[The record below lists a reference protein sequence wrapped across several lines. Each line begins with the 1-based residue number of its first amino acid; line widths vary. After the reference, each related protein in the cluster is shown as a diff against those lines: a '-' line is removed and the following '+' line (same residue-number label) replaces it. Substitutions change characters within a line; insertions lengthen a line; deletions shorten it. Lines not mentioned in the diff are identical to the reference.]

1 MMASPRIASTAEEAH
16 RNNLLQTFG
25 SSSAPR
31 TSAFSQWGQNMNRG
45 LKEAVPQS
53 YGHQAMNGYPMSSA
67 VSGFSHPSS
76 LYQGT
81 PANEANYGMP
91 TGGYMDMNRYER
103 NRTQDSA
110 PPSSGRRFQM
120 DETTSS
126 YDAAILQA
134 AFYGN
139 K

>member
-1 MMASPRIASTAEEAH
+1 MLASPRVSSAAEEAH

-25 SSSAPR
+25 SSAPR
-31 TSAFSQWGQNMNRG
+31 TSVSSQWGHDHNRTAI
-45 LKEAVPQS
+45 ETAPQS
-53 YGHQAMNGYPMSSA
+53 YGPHGYATSSSLSA
-67 VSGFSHPSS
+67 FSHPSS

-81 PANEANYGMP
+81 PANGITLGMP
-91 TGGYMDMNRYER
+91 TGVGYMDTSRYDR
-103 NRTQDSA
+103 NHVQDPA
-110 PPSSGRRFQM
+110 PSSSGRRFQM